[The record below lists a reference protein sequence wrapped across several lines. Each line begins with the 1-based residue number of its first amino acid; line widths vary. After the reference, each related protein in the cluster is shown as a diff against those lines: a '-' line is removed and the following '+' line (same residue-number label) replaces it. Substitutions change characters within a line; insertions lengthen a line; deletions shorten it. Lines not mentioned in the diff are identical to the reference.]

1 MKPLVA
7 CILATIAVVICGQP
21 SELICFNPTKLAVDP
36 VAARSSI
43 QELQPL
49 LEQAS
54 ALTVPQLEGLSIEE
68 AAQAAPEILNNTGY
82 TLFKQSEEDLQDFID
97 ANETLPGPGDRVFAT
112 FQSLINTTD
121 GMEIFD
127 TMLQDPQ
134 NIVRLFFLLV
144 QNFDLD
150 CMDEP
155 NTVFLTLL
163 TTLMS
168 NLLEE
173 PFRDNFVDIFNASF
187 VTIAI
192 QTNRTENFISVLEP
206 LSKNLDAAEDV
217 EGALASLLSFATED
231 SITVALSSALE
242 NSGLV
247 TNPEGIGA
255 ILTAFF
261 ARIQQSFEIDGQEF
275 VTFMNDIFKS
285 ILAAIK

>member
-21 SELICFNPTKLAVDP
+21 SELICFNAQMAVDP
-36 VAARSSI
+36 VAARSSL
-43 QELQPL
+43 QELQPM
-49 LEQAS
+49 LERAS

-68 AAQAAPEILNNTGY
+68 AAQAAPEILNNTII
-82 TLFKQSEEDLQDFID
+82 TIFLQDLQGLEALID
-97 ANETLPGPGDRVFAT
+97 ANETIAGPGNTFFAS

-121 GMEIFD
+121 GMEIFK

-134 NIVRLFFLLV
+134 SIVHLFFLLV

-155 NTVFLTLL
+155 NVVLL
-163 TTLMS
+163 TALVSLMS
-168 NLLEE
+168 DLLQE
-173 PFRDNFVDIFNASF
+173 PFRDSFVDIFNSSF

-192 QTNRTENFISVLEP
+192 QTNRTENFISVLKP
-206 LSKNLDAAEDV
+206 LSENLDAAENV
-217 EGALASLLSFATED
+217 EGALASLLSSVTED
-231 SITVALSSALE
+231 SITIALSSALE

-247 TNPEGIGA
+247 ANPDSIGA